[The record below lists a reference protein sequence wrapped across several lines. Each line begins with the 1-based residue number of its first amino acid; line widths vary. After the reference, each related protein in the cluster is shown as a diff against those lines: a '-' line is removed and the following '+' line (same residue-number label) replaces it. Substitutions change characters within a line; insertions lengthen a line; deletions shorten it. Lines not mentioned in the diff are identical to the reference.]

1 MISLRPSSCVAA
13 FCGALVLTGGAPF
26 QLTAASHGAEGSAS
40 AHSAPD
46 ERVVLVV
53 LDGTRWQEVF
63 EGVGTEMAQRY
74 GVKERS
80 ASDLVPTLHRW
91 TTLDGAAIGAPER
104 GAVMRA
110 SGPSFVSLP
119 GYTELLTGRL
129 SPCTSNAC
137 GPAAAPTLLDEV
149 ADAWPD
155 GAAAVASWDAL
166 DGAVAMGR
174 DRVISSAG
182 RRRTRRL
189 ARLAHHEESAVAL
202 LTGAAADSWPGHDG
216 YRPDADTARLAL
228 AVAAKERP
236 RLLFVSLG
244 DTDEHAHHDDYGR
257 YLDALQSADAFLGRL
272 ERELEQSGALP
283 HTTILVTADH
293 GRADSF
299 RDHGA
304 EHPESSRVWLVA
316 RGGKVRARGPLAA
329 TEEHALR
336 DVAPTVRAIL
346 DLPRREAP
354 DGGHAM
360 RELLTP

>member
-26 QLTAASHGAEGSAS
+26 QLTAASPGAEGSAS

-63 EGVGTEMAQRY
+63 GGVGTEMAQRY

-80 ASDLVPTLHRW
+80 ARDLVPTLHRW
-91 TTLDGAAIGAPER
+91 TTRDGAAIGAPER
-104 GAVMRA
+104 GAAMRA

-244 DTDEHAHHDDYGR
+244 DTDEHAHAGDVAAYHA
-257 YLDALQSADAFLGRL
+257 ALRRADAFVL
-272 ERELEQSGALP
+272 ELTAIYRSKGDP
-283 HTTILVTADH
+283 FTVVVTSDH
-293 GRADSF
+293 GRADNL
-299 RDHGA
+299 RDHGGA
-304 EHPESSRVWLVA
+304 FPESRRSWMVS
-316 RGGKVRARGPLAA
+316 GGTRPLALPA
-329 TEEHALR
+329 APGGARLR
-336 DVAPTVRAIL
+336 DVAPAVLRAL
-346 DLPRREAP
+346 GLAP
-354 DGGHAM
+354 
-360 RELLTP
+360 